1 VALANQA
8 LADHAQGLFDE
19 AAGRGKRPI
28 ERVEADLVAFARLL
42 VAEVR
47 LRKALSDP
55 ALPPEA
61 KRALLEDLGGGRL
74 DKASVELLATLAARL
89 LLRWLLLAY
98 PRPRPSP
105 FDAALAA
112 RPAPPKPPAELER
125 LARLLALSSASALH
139 AHTRLRPELRRVAAD
154 RLSWSRGIELDADP
168 VAARGAVG
176 EAAWPLV
183 RPDPGETPDREASGV
198 PPAVLDAAVAAL
210 ERVGDR

>member
-1 VALANQA
+1 MTWPLVRTAVLAVAATLA
-8 LADHAQGLFDE
+8 
-19 AAGRGKRPI
+19 
-28 ERVEADLVAFARLL
+28 LVAVVELRPDRRPLAVAAWLL
-42 VAEVR
+42 
-47 LRKALSDP
+47 
-55 ALPPEA
+55 
-61 KRALLEDLGGGRL
+61 
-74 DKASVELLATLAARL
+74 LLATLAARL

-139 AHTRLRPELRRVAAD
+139 AHTRLRPELRRMAAD
-154 RLSWSRGIELDADP
+154 QLSWSRGIELDADP
-168 VAARGAVG
+168 VAARAAVG

-183 RPDPGETPDREASGV
+183 RPDPGETPDREAPGV

-210 ERVGDR
+210 ERMGDR

>member
-1 VALANQA
+1 MTWPLVRTAVLAVAATLA
-8 LADHAQGLFDE
+8 
-19 AAGRGKRPI
+19 
-28 ERVEADLVAFARLL
+28 LVAVVELRPDRRPLAVAAWLL
-42 VAEVR
+42 
-47 LRKALSDP
+47 
-55 ALPPEA
+55 
-61 KRALLEDLGGGRL
+61 
-74 DKASVELLATLAARL
+74 LLATLAARL

-154 RLSWSRGIELDADP
+154 RLSFARGIELDADP
-168 VAARGAVG
+168 VAARAALG

-183 RPDPGETPDREASGV
+183 RPDPGETPDREAPGA
-198 PPAVLDAAVAAL
+198 PLAVLDAAVAAL
-210 ERVGDR
+210 ERMGDR